1 MFDVIEG
8 DTTVLAGGVAV
19 PSASPVA
26 EVVPFW
32 QVDLEPYGEDA
43 LSDEQLLMVARL
55 EFQELQLR
63 RTRGEDEGGPVLG
76 SYRRPVVVVDELD
89 EVFEAFEDQA
99 DVYAELTDAALPGM
113 WPAQGE
119 LAVRRERR
127 MAAKTLRA
135 AIGGV
140 A

>member
-8 DTTVLAGGVAV
+8 DTTVLAGVAV
-19 PSASPVA
+19 PSASPVVR
-26 EVVPFW
+26 VVPFW

-43 LSDEQLLMVARL
+43 LSNEQLLMVARL

-76 SYRRPVVVVDELD
+76 SYRRPVVDELE
-89 EVFEAFEDQA
+89 EVFDAFEDQA

-127 MAAKTLRA
+127 MAAKTLRT